1 MGMDLAQDT
10 QQTVPAENLGTAAG
24 MIGGILAVRQEP
36 DVFDPQLL
44 QNGLHGALEGKEVH
58 TVAVS
63 AQREDLGLV
72 GEAVGPLEVNPA
84 QFIELGGLVAE
95 VVVPGQDLQ
104 HGGQSGGAHDGG
116 VLAQGVQNFQRI
128 PQGGIL
134 GQVDLIII
142 GGADEGVGDDL
153 VVPGGAAHA
162 AQQVFRLL
170 DIREA
175 TAGGETVGEGV
186 GDVVVAVE
194 PGYLLGDVGVVLHIG
209 PPGGNMD
216 GVALHCEVQRFQN
229 PDHFLTGNVGAQQA
243 VDLLRLQLHGDGIGV
258 LGDDVHHALHHF
270 AGAQQLHQL
279 AGPLHGFQGVHGVQT
294 LFIAGGSVGA
304 HIQCGGGAVDR
315 GAVEVG
321 GFKED
326 HGGIAHNLA
335 VGAAHDARYAD
346 GPVLIA
352 DAEHGG
358 GQLPLIAVQRLNGL
372 ALPGGTDDDVAALY
386 AGEVEGVHG
395 LAVFQ
400 HHIVG
405 DVHDV
410 VDGADAGVPQP
421 FPHPRGRGLDLHVLH
436 HPGGVPGAEI
446 AVLNVDVHQLRNGAA
461 AALHFRG
468 VQLQGTAEGGAGLPC
483 EADNGQA
490 VRPVGG
496 DLKLHHVVVGTDDL
510 GHVVAGL
517 YILVQHEDTVG
528 DAVGELLL
536 LRVEIL
542 QRADG
547 IGLGVVGHQIARME
561 VGAGGVERGGGAAD
575 VQRGVVQAVGLGL
588 TFQHLAADH
597 GAEHLVPGLDVGGDG
612 ELFGVDCLII
622 VQQGGGGDDGVGIVM
637 LGGEAQLLQRA
648 QHPVGH
654 HAPELALFNFRAVGE
669 QGLVLGH
676 GHQIAHMDIPCAGD
690 NLGRLRLSHVDL
702 ADPHVVAVR
711 VLFHGQNL
719 AHHHIF
725 QRLVQRRHGF
735 HLGAGEG
742 HGLVKLPVA
751 DVGNIYKFI

>member
-1 MGMDLAQDT
+1 MDLAQGA
-10 QQTVPAENLGTAAG
+10 QQAVAAVDLGTAAG
-24 MIGGILAVRQEP
+24 MVGGVLGVCQEA
-36 DVFDPQLL
+36 DVLDPQLL
-44 QNGLHGALEGKEVH
+44 QNGFHSALEGKEVH
-58 TVAVS
+58 AAAVS
-63 AQREDLGLV
+63 AQGQHLGLV

-84 QFIELGGLVAE
+84 QLVELGGLVAE

-104 HGGQSGGAHDGG
+104 HGGQGGGAHDGG

-162 AQQVFRLL
+162 AQQIFRLL

-216 GVALHCEVQRFQN
+216 GVALHLEVQSFQN
-229 PDHFLTGNVGAQQA
+229 PDHFLTGNIGAQQA
-243 VDLLRLQLHGDGIGV
+243 VDLLRLQLHGDGVGV
-258 LGDDVHHALHHF
+258 FGDDVHHAFRYL
-270 AGAQQLHQL
+270 ASAQQLHQL
-279 AGPLHGFQGVHGVQT
+279 AGPLHGLQGVHGVQT
-294 LFIAGGSVGA
+294 LFIAGGSVGT
-304 HIQCGGGAVDR
+304 HIQSGGGAVDG

-321 GFKED
+321 GFKQN
-326 HGGIAHNLA
+326 HGGVAHDLA
-335 VGAAHDARYAD
+335 VGTAHDAGYAH
-346 GPVLIA
+346 GLVLVT

-358 GQLPLIAVQRLNGL
+358 GQLPLVAVQGL
-372 ALPGGTDDDVAALY
+372 DGFALPGGADDDVAALY
-386 AGEVEGVHG
+386 AGEVKGVHG

-400 HHIVG
+400 HHVVG

-421 FPHPRGRGLDLHVLH
+421 LPHPGGGGLDLHVLH
-436 HPGGVPGAEI
+436 HPGSVPGAQL
-446 AVLNVDVHQLRNGAA
+446 AVLDVDVHQLRNGAA
-461 AALHFRG
+461 AALYLRG
-468 VQLQGTAEGGAGLPC
+468 VQLQGTAEGGAGFPGQ
-483 EADNGQA
+483 ADNGQA
-490 VRPVGG
+490 VRPVGCN
-496 DLKLHHVVVGTDDL
+496 LKLHHMIVRTDD
-510 GHVVAGL
+510 HSHIVAGL
-517 YILVQHEDTVG
+517 YILVQHEDTVS
-528 DAVGELLL
+528 DAVGEFFL
-536 LRVEIL
+536 LRVEVI
-542 QRADG
+542 QGADR
-547 IGLGVVGHQIARME
+547 IGLGVVCHQVAHVD
-561 VGAGGVERGGGAAD
+561 VGAGSVGRGGGAAD
-575 VQRGVVQAVGLGL
+575 VQRGVVQAVGLRL

-612 ELFGVDCLII
+612 GLLRIQRLVV
-622 VQQGGGGDDGVGIVM
+622 VQQGGGGDDGVGIIV

-654 HAPELALFNFRAVGE
+654 HAPELALFDFRAVGE

-690 NLGRLRLSHVDL
+690 DLGRLRLSHVDL

-719 AHHHIF
+719 AHHHVF
-725 QRLVQRRHGF
+725 QGLIQRRDGL

>member
-1 MGMDLAQDT
+1 MDLAQDT
-10 QQTVPAENLGTAAG
+10 QQTVPTEDLGTAAG

-36 DVFDPQLL
+36 DVLNPQLL

-84 QFIELGGLVAE
+84 QLVELGGLVAE

-128 PQGGIL
+128 PQGGVL
-134 GQVDLIII
+134 GQVNFVVI
-142 GGADEGVGDDL
+142 GGANKGIGDDL
-153 VVPGGAAHA
+153 IVPGGAAHA

-170 DIREA
+170 QIGEA
-175 TAGGETVGEGV
+175 PAGSQTIGESV
-186 GDVVVAVE
+186 GDVVVAIE
-194 PGYLLGDVGVVLHIG
+194 PGHFLRNVGVVLHVG
-209 PPGGNMD
+209 SPGGNMD
-216 GVALHCEVQRFQN
+216 GVALHLEVQSFQN

-243 VDLLRLQLHGDGIGV
+243 VDLLRLQLHRDGVGV

-294 LFIAGGSVGA
+294 LFVAGGSVGA
-304 HIQCGGGAVDR
+304 HIQRGSGAVDG

-326 HGGIAHNLA
+326 HGGIAHDLA
-335 VGAAHDARYAD
+335 VGTAHDARYAD
-346 GPVLIA
+346 GLVLVT
-352 DAEHGG
+352 DAEHRG

-372 ALPGGTDDDVAALY
+372 ALPGGTDDDVAALH
-386 AGEVEGVHG
+386 AGEVKGVHG

-436 HPGGVPGAEI
+436 HPGSVPGAEV
-446 AVLNVDVHQLRNGAA
+446 AVLNVDVHQLRNGTA
-461 AALHFRG
+461 AALHLRG
-468 VQLQGTAEGGAGLPC
+468 VQLQGTAKGGAGLPC
-483 EADNGQA
+483 KADNGQA

-496 DLKLHHVVVGTDDL
+496 DLKLHYMIVRADDL
-510 GHVVAGL
+510 GHIVAGL
-517 YILVQHEDTVG
+517 HILVQHEDAVS

-536 LRVEIL
+536 LRVAIL

-547 IGLGVVGHQIARME
+547 IGLGVVGHQIAHME
-561 VGAGGVERGGGAAD
+561 VGAGSVGRGGGAAD

-588 TFQHLAADH
+588 TFQHFAADH

-612 ELFGVDCLII
+612 GLFGVDCLII

-654 HAPELALFNFRAVGE
+654 HAPELALFDFRTVGE

-690 NLGRLRLSHVDL
+690 DLGRFRLSHIDL

-719 AHHHIF
+719 AHHHVF
-725 QRLVQRRHGF
+725 QGLIQRRDGF

>member
-1 MGMDLAQDT
+1 
-10 QQTVPAENLGTAAG
+10 

-63 AQREDLGLV
+63 AQRQHLGLV
-72 GEAVGPLEVNPA
+72 GKAVGPLEVHPA

-104 HGGQSGGAHDGG
+104 HGGQGGSAHDGG

-162 AQQVFRLL
+162 AQQIFRLL
-170 DIREA
+170 DIGEA
-175 TAGGETVGEGV
+175 TAGGETVGESV
-186 GDVVVAVE
+186 GNVVVAVE
-194 PGYLLGDVGVVLHIG
+194 PGHFLRNVGVVLHVG
-209 PPGGNMD
+209 PPGGHMD
-216 GVALHCEVQRFQN
+216 GVALHGEVQGFQD
-229 PDHFLTGNVGAQQA
+229 PDHFLTGHVGAQQA

-270 AGAQQLHQL
+270 AGTQQLHQL
-279 AGPLHGFQGVHGVQT
+279 AGPLHGLQGVHGVQT

-304 HIQCGGGAVDR
+304 HIQRGGSAVDR

-321 GFKED
+321 GLKED
-326 HGGIAHNLA
+326 HGGIAHDLT
-335 VGAAHDARYAD
+335 VGTAHDARYAD
-346 GPVLIA
+346 GSVLIA

-372 ALPGGTDDDVAALY
+372 ALPGGADDDVVALH

-421 FPHPRGRGLDLHVLH
+421 FPHPRGGGLDLHVLH
-436 HPGGVPGAEI
+436 HPGSVPGAQL
-446 AVLNVDVHQLRNGAA
+446 AVLDVDVHQLSNGAA

-483 EADNGQA
+483 KADNGQA

-496 DLKLHHVVVGTDDL
+496 DLKFHHMIVRADDL

-561 VGAGGVERGGGAAD
+561 IGAGGIGRDGGAAD
-575 VQRGVVQAVGLGL
+575 VQRGVVLSVGLGL

-612 ELFGVDCLII
+612 GLLRVQRLVV

-654 HAPELALFNFRAVGE
+654 HAPELALFDFRTVGE

-690 NLGRLRLSHVDL
+690 DLGRLRLSHVDL

-711 VLFHGQNL
+711 VLFHGQNF
-719 AHHHIF
+719 AHHHVF
-725 QRLVQRRHGF
+725 QGLIQRRDGL

>member
-10 QQTVPAENLGTAAG
+10 QQTVPAEDLGAAAG
-24 MIGGILAVRQEP
+24 MIGGILAVLQEP
-36 DVFDPQLL
+36 DVFNPQLL
-44 QNGLHGALEGKEVH
+44 QNGLHSALEGKEVH
-58 TVAVS
+58 AAAVS
-63 AQREDLGLV
+63 AQGQHLGLV

-84 QFIELGGLVAE
+84 QLVELGGLVAE

-104 HGGQSGGAHDGG
+104 HGGQGGSAHDGG

-216 GVALHCEVQRFQN
+216 GVALHLEVQRLQD
-229 PDHFLTGNVGAQQA
+229 PYHFLTGNVGAQQA

-270 AGAQQLHQL
+270 TGAQQLHQL
-279 AGPLHGFQGVHGVQT
+279 AGPLHGLQGVHGVQT
-294 LFIAGGSVGA
+294 LFIAGGSVGT
-304 HIQCGGGAVDR
+304 HIQSGGGAVDG

-321 GFKED
+321 GFKQN
-326 HGGIAHNLA
+326 HGGVAHNLA
-335 VGAAHDARYAD
+335 VGTAHDAGHAD
-346 GPVLIA
+346 GLVLVT
-352 DAEHGG
+352 DAEHRG

-372 ALPGGTDDDVAALY
+372 ALPGGADDDVVALH

-421 FPHPRGRGLDLHVLH
+421 FPHPRGRGLDLHVFH
-436 HPGGVPGAEI
+436 HPGSVPGAEV

-468 VQLQGTAEGGAGLPC
+468 VQLQGTAKGGAGLPC
-483 EADNGQA
+483 KADNGQA

-496 DLKLHHVVVGTDDL
+496 DLKFHHMIVRADD
-510 GHVVAGL
+510 HSHIIAGL
-517 YILVQHEDTVG
+517 HVLVQHEDTVG

-536 LRVEIL
+536 LCVEIL

-561 VGAGGVERGGGAAD
+561 VGAGSVGRGGGAAD

-612 ELFGVDCLII
+612 GLLRVQRLVVI
-622 VQQGGGGDDGVGIVM
+622 QQGGGGDDGVGIVM

-690 NLGRLRLSHVDL
+690 DLGRLRLPHVHL

-719 AHHHIF
+719 AHHHVF
-725 QRLVQRRHGF
+725 QGLIQRRDGLY
-735 HLGAGEG
+735 LGAGEG

>member
-1 MGMDLAQDT
+1 MGMDLAQGA
-10 QQTVPAENLGTAAG
+10 QQAVAAVDLGTAAG
-24 MIGGILAVRQEP
+24 MVGGVLGVCQEA
-36 DVFDPQLL
+36 DVLDPQLL
-44 QNGLHGALEGKEVH
+44 QNGFHSALEGKEVH
-58 TVAVS
+58 AAVS
-63 AQREDLGLV
+63 AQGQHLGLV
-72 GEAVGPLEVNPA
+72 GQAVGPLEVHPA
-84 QFIELGGLVAE
+84 QLIELGGLVAE

-104 HGGQSGGAHDGG
+104 HGGQGSGAHDGG
-116 VLAQGVQNFQRI
+116 ILAQGIQNFQGI
-128 PQGGIL
+128 PQGGVL
-134 GQVDLIII
+134 GQVDLIVI
-142 GGADEGVGDDL
+142 GGADEGIGDDL
-153 VVPGGAAHA
+153 IIPGGAAHA

-175 TAGGETVGEGV
+175 TAGGETVGESV
-186 GDVVVAVE
+186 GNVVVAVE
-194 PGYLLGDVGVVLHIG
+194 PGHFLRNVGVVLHVG
-209 PPGGNMD
+209 PPGGHMD
-216 GVALHCEVQRFQN
+216 GVALHGEVQGFQD
-229 PDHFLTGNVGAQQA
+229 PDHLLPGHVGAQQT
-243 VDLLRLQLHGDGIGV
+243 VDLFRLQLNRDGAGV
-258 LGDDVHHALHHF
+258 FGDDVHHALHHF

-279 AGPLHGFQGVHGVQT
+279 AGPLHGLQGVHGVQT
-294 LFIAGGSVGA
+294 LFIAGGSVGT
-304 HIQCGGGAVDR
+304 HIQSGGGAVDG

-321 GFKED
+321 GFKQN
-326 HGGIAHNLA
+326 HGGVAHDLA
-335 VGAAHDARYAD
+335 VGTAHDAGYAH
-346 GPVLIA
+346 GLVLVT

-358 GQLPLIAVQRLNGL
+358 GQLPLVAVQGL
-372 ALPGGTDDDVAALY
+372 DGFALPGGADDDVVALH

-421 FPHPRGRGLDLHVLH
+421 FPHPRGGGLDLHVLH

-468 VQLQGTAEGGAGLPC
+468 VQLQGTAKGGAGLPC
-483 EADNGQA
+483 KADNGQA

-496 DLKLHHVVVGTDDL
+496 DLKFHHMIVRADDL
-510 GHVVAGL
+510 GHIVAGL
-517 YILVQHEDTVG
+517 HILVQHEDAVS

-542 QRADG
+542 QRADR
-547 IGLGVVGHQIARME
+547 IGLGVVCHQVAHVD
-561 VGAGGVERGGGAAD
+561 VGAGSVGRDGGAAD
-575 VQRGVVQAVGLGL
+575 VQRGVVQPVGLRL
-588 TFQHLAADH
+588 TFQNLAADH

-612 ELFGVDCLII
+612 GLLRIQRLVV

-654 HAPELALFNFRAVGE
+654 HTTELALFNFRAVGE

-690 NLGRLRLSHVDL
+690 DLGRLCLSHVNL

-719 AHHHIF
+719 AHHHVF
-725 QRLVQRRHGF
+725 QGLIQRRDGLY
-735 HLGAGEG
+735 LGAGEG

>member
-1 MGMDLAQDT
+1 
-10 QQTVPAENLGTAAG
+10 

-36 DVFDPQLL
+36 DVFNPQLL
-44 QNGLHGALEGKEVH
+44 QNGLHSALEGKEVH

-63 AQREDLGLV
+63 AQRQHLGLV
-72 GEAVGPLEVNPA
+72 GKAVGPLEVHPA

-216 GVALHCEVQRFQN
+216 GVALHLEVQSFQN
-229 PDHFLTGNVGAQQA
+229 PDHFLTGNIGAQQA
-243 VDLLRLQLHGDGIGV
+243 VDLLRLQLHGDGVGV
-258 LGDDVHHALHHF
+258 LGDDVHDAVHHL

-279 AGPLHGFQGVHGVQT
+279 AGPLHGFQGVHGVQA
-294 LFIAGGSVGA
+294 LFIAGGGVGA
-304 HIQCGGGAVDR
+304 HIQRGSGTVDG

-321 GFKED
+321 GFKQN
-326 HGGIAHNLA
+326 HGGVAHNLA
-335 VGAAHDARYAD
+335 VGTAHDAGYAD
-346 GPVLIA
+346 GLVLVT

-358 GQLPLIAVQRLNGL
+358 GQLPLVAVQGL
-372 ALPGGTDDDVAALY
+372 DGFALPGGADDDVAALH

-410 VDGADAGVPQP
+410 VDGADTGVPQP

-446 AVLNVDVHQLRNGAA
+446 AVLNVDVHQLRDGAA

-468 VQLQGTAEGGAGLPC
+468 VQLQGTAKGGAGLPC
-483 EADNGQA
+483 KADDGQA
-490 VRPVGG
+490 VGPVGG
-496 DLKLHHVVVGTDDL
+496 DLKFHHMIVRTDD
-510 GHVVAGL
+510 HSYIVAGL
-517 YILVQHEDTVG
+517 YVLVQHEDAVG
-528 DAVGELLL
+528 DAVGELPL

-547 IGLGVVGHQIARME
+547 IGLGVVGHQVARVE
-561 VGAGGVERGGGAAD
+561 VGAGGVGRGGGAAD
-575 VQRGVVQAVGLGL
+575 VQRGVVQPVGLRL
-588 TFQHLAADH
+588 TFQNLAADH

-612 ELFGVDCLII
+612 GLLRVQRLVV

-637 LGGEAQLLQRA
+637 LGGEVQFLQRA

-654 HAPELALFNFRAVGE
+654 HAPELALFDFRAVGE

-690 NLGRLRLSHVDL
+690 DLGRLRLSHVDL

-725 QRLVQRRHGF
+725 QGLIQRRDGL

-742 HGLVKLPVA
+742 HGLIKLPVA

>member
-1 MGMDLAQDT
+1 
-10 QQTVPAENLGTAAG
+10 
-24 MIGGILAVRQEP
+24 
-36 DVFDPQLL
+36 
-44 QNGLHGALEGKEVH
+44 
-58 TVAVS
+58 
-63 AQREDLGLV
+63 
-72 GEAVGPLEVNPA
+72 
-84 QFIELGGLVAE
+84 
-95 VVVPGQDLQ
+95 
-104 HGGQSGGAHDGG
+104 
-116 VLAQGVQNFQRI
+116 
-128 PQGGIL
+128 
-134 GQVDLIII
+134 
-142 GGADEGVGDDL
+142 
-153 VVPGGAAHA
+153 
-162 AQQVFRLL
+162 
-170 DIREA
+170 
-175 TAGGETVGEGV
+175 
-186 GDVVVAVE
+186 
-194 PGYLLGDVGVVLHIG
+194 
-209 PPGGNMD
+209 MD
-216 GVALHCEVQRFQN
+216 GVALHLEVQRLQD
-229 PDHFLTGNVGAQQA
+229 PYHFLTGNVGAQQA

-270 AGAQQLHQL
+270 AGAQQFHQL

-294 LFIAGGSVGA
+294 LFVAGGSVGT
-304 HIQCGGGAVDR
+304 HIQSGGGAVDR

-321 GFKED
+321 GLKED
-326 HGGIAHNLA
+326 HGGIAHDLA
-335 VGAAHDARYAD
+335 VGTAHDAGHAD
-346 GPVLIA
+346 GSVLIA
-352 DAEHGG
+352 DAEHRG
-358 GQLPLIAVQRLNGL
+358 GQLSLIAVQRLNGL
-372 ALPGGTDDDVAALY
+372 ALTGGADDDMVALH

-421 FPHPRGRGLDLHVLH
+421 LPHPGGGGLDLHVLH
-436 HPGGVPGAEI
+436 HPGGVPGAEV
-446 AVLNVDVHQLRNGAA
+446 AVLDVDVHQLRNGTA
-461 AALHFRG
+461 AALHLRG
-468 VQLQGTAEGGAGLPC
+468 VQLQGTVKGGAGLPC

>member
-1 MGMDLAQDT
+1 M
-10 QQTVPAENLGTAAG
+10 
-24 MIGGILAVRQEP
+24 
-36 DVFDPQLL
+36 
-44 QNGLHGALEGKEVH
+44 
-58 TVAVS
+58 
-63 AQREDLGLV
+63 
-72 GEAVGPLEVNPA
+72 
-84 QFIELGGLVAE
+84 
-95 VVVPGQDLQ
+95 
-104 HGGQSGGAHDGG
+104 
-116 VLAQGVQNFQRI
+116 
-128 PQGGIL
+128 
-134 GQVDLIII
+134 
-142 GGADEGVGDDL
+142 
-153 VVPGGAAHA
+153 
-162 AQQVFRLL
+162 
-170 DIREA
+170 
-175 TAGGETVGEGV
+175 
-186 GDVVVAVE
+186 
-194 PGYLLGDVGVVLHIG
+194 
-209 PPGGNMD
+209 
-216 GVALHCEVQRFQN
+216 VALH
-229 PDHFLTGNVGAQQA
+229 
-243 VDLLRLQLHGDGIGV
+243 
-258 LGDDVHHALHHF
+258 
-270 AGAQQLHQL
+270 
-279 AGPLHGFQGVHGVQT
+279 
-294 LFIAGGSVGA
+294 
-304 HIQCGGGAVDR
+304 
-315 GAVEVG
+315 
-321 GFKED
+321 
-326 HGGIAHNLA
+326 
-335 VGAAHDARYAD
+335 
-346 GPVLIA
+346 
-352 DAEHGG
+352 
-358 GQLPLIAVQRLNGL
+358 
-372 ALPGGTDDDVAALY
+372 

-468 VQLQGTAEGGAGLPC
+468 VQLQGTAKGGAGLPC
-483 EADNGQA
+483 KADNGQA

-496 DLKLHHVVVGTDDL
+496 DLKFHHMIVRADDRS
-510 GHVVAGL
+510 HIVAGL
-517 YILVQHEDTVG
+517 HVLVQHEDTVG

-542 QRADG
+542 QRADR
-547 IGLGVVGHQIARME
+547 IGLGVVCHQVAHVD
-561 VGAGGVERGGGAAD
+561 VGAGSVGRGGGTAD
-575 VQRGVVQAVGLGL
+575 VQRGVVLSVGLGL

-612 ELFGVDCLII
+612 GLLRVQRLVV

-654 HAPELALFNFRAVGE
+654 HAPELALFDFRAVGE

-676 GHQIAHMDIPCAGD
+676 GHQITHMDIPCAGD
-690 NLGRLRLSHVDL
+690 DLGRLRLSHVDL

-719 AHHHIF
+719 AHHHVF
-725 QRLVQRRHGF
+725 QGLIQRRDGF